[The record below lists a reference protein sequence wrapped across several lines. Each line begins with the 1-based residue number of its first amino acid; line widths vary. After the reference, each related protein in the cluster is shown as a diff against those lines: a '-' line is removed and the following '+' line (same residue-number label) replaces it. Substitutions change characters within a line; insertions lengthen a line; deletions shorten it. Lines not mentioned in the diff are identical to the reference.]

1 MVSTMSHADADP
13 GKACRCLCRKFL
25 LAKVNTD
32 NERELAM
39 TYGIRSLP
47 TVKIFRNGEV
57 ADEFM
62 GAQPESAIRQIID
75 RHVSHESDTMV
86 EAALLAHR
94 EGKIEEAT
102 ELLQITMDTDPDND
116 RVKIELTRIYL
127 EQSRLD
133 DAEKLLDRITK
144 LDSTVSPS

>member
-1 MVSTMSHADADP
+1 MADTYA
-13 GKACRCLCRKFL
+13 GKFL

-57 ADEFM
+57 VDEFM
-62 GAQPESAIRQIID
+62 GAQPESTIRQIID
-75 RHVSHESDTMV
+75 RHVSRESDTMV

-94 EGKIEEAT
+94 EGKTEEALEIFKKNIET
-102 ELLQITMDTDPDND
+102 FPEDSDVYNSYAEALAVSGDFIKA
-116 RVKIELTRIYL
+116 KIYYQKAL
-127 EQSRLD
+127 EINANNQNASEILRHLN
-133 DAEKLLDRITK
+133 
-144 LDSTVSPS
+144 